1 MAILPILK
9 HAASVEVGGRSVSI
23 MTAVVSPVRPSPP
36 PESVTTSCYNL
47 DNRGGRVWMF
57 VSLLL
62 LGQITMPLNAQ
73 PTKLTQF
80 ISSHFD
86 NSAASSSPLSSSTPG
101 YYHSSSTRSLLPV
114 PYTNETQ
121 TIWLAYNARI
131 VANIAAVSVAVA
143 AFFIGRALGAR
154 KGNKGGCTLVSAI
167 ISMVFWFQ
175 AIYNACISDAPLD
188 DDYLRGII
196 TAAFVTTSSFFG
208 SVMGAGVKSLK
219 RQAKIGQEPTY
230 VANAQKLMGND

>member
-114 PYTNETQ
+114 PYTNETTT
-121 TIWLAYNARI
+121 TICTSNSVGLLPKTKQQQLQSGSYSVI
-131 VANIAAVSVAVA
+131 CVCKVIIA
-143 AFFIGRALGAR
+143 FLLG
-154 KGNKGGCTLVSAI
+154 
-167 ISMVFWFQ
+167 
-175 AIYNACISDAPLD
+175 
-188 DDYLRGII
+188 
-196 TAAFVTTSSFFG
+196 
-208 SVMGAGVKSLK
+208 SLCFLPQ
-219 RQAKIGQEPTY
+219 R
-230 VANAQKLMGND
+230 NN

>member
-1 MAILPILK
+1 
-9 HAASVEVGGRSVSI
+9 

-121 TIWLAYNARI
+121 TIWLDHDART
-131 VANIAAVSVAVA
+131 VTNNAAVPIVVLAFYIGWAVGA
-143 AFFIGRALGAR
+143 KTPNNGRF
-154 KGNKGGCTLVSAI
+154 TLVLAI
-167 ISMVFWFQ
+167 FSMVFWFQ
-175 AIYNACISDAPLD
+175 AIYTSFISDAPPD
-188 DDYLRGII
+188 DDYIRGLFIMAI
-196 TAAFVTTSSFFG
+196 VTTTTFFG
-208 SVMGAGVKSLK
+208 SVVGADSNLK
-219 RQAKIGQEPTY
+219 QQAKIGQEVT
-230 VANAQKLMGND
+230 VATVGCKQTGHD